1 MEELKSLADLL
12 DLQDVDLQL
21 DRLVDGRQ
29 TLPEL
34 ERYRAAHE
42 DVVRLGAARDDAET
56 ALREV
61 SLDLDKTNGELELT
75 EAKAASEENRLYAGG
90 LSARDADYLRREVE
104 MLQKKVSDMEDA
116 VLAVMEAREKQEAMV
131 ADLTGRLATITDEE
145 RRLEGVITEAWRK
158 IDAEIAIKEERKATI
173 IPLID
178 GELLEL
184 YEEMRSTKEGA
195 VVGRLAED
203 GVCGACHLKLSA
215 AEVAQAVKQDPPRCM
230 YCRAILVP

>member
-42 DVVRLGAARDDAET
+42 VVVRLGAARDDAET

-104 MLQKKVSDMEDA
+104 MLRTRVGEMEEG
-116 VLAVMEAREKQEAMV
+116 VLGLMEARDQAEETLEKLGEEFEA
-131 ADLTGRLATITDEE
+131 AEAGKSK
-145 RRLEGVITEAWRK
+145 LESAIREQWRV
-158 IDAEIAIKEERKATI
+158 IDAEIAIKEKRKAEI
-173 IPLID
+173 VPLVD
-178 GELLEL
+178 ENLLGL
-184 YEEMRSTKEGA
+184 YDDLRLSREGA
-195 VVGRLAED
+195 VVGHLTD
-203 GVCGACHLKLSA
+203 GVCGVCYLKLSA
-215 AEVAQAVKQDPPRCM
+215 AEEVHARREDPPRCIH
-230 YCRAILVP
+230 CRAILVP

>member
-34 ERYRAAHE
+34 ERYRIAHE
-42 DVVRLGAARDDAET
+42 DVVRLGAARDDAER

-104 MLQKKVSDMEDA
+104 MLRTKVGEMEES
-116 VLAVMEAREKQEAMV
+116 VLQLMETRDQAEEALEK
-131 ADLTGRLATITDEE
+131 LGEE
-145 RRLEGVITEAWRK
+145 LEGAEAGKSKLESAIREEWRV
-158 IDAEIAIKEERKATI
+158 IDAEIAIKEKRKAEI
-173 IPLID
+173 VPLVD
-178 GELLEL
+178 EYLFGL
-184 YEEMRSTKEGA
+184 YEDLRSSREGA
-195 VVGRLAED
+195 VVGHLTD
-203 GVCGACHLKLSA
+203 GVCGVCHLKLSA
-215 AEVAQAVKQDPPRCM
+215 AEEVHAKREDPPRCIH
-230 YCRAILVP
+230 CRAILVP